1 MIVRGDCTFTRVGF
15 CVFQWM
21 QIHLT
26 KPLSLVVTALYL
38 QLPVVLI
45 EQLIVGHYW
54 ELMLQ
59 CVDLSRVSCLSFA
72 FLIHKMCV

>member
-1 MIVRGDCTFTRVGF
+1 MGDCTFRRVGF

-26 KPLSLVVTALYL
+26 KPLSLVVTALCL
-38 QLPVVLI
+38 ELPLVLI

-59 CVDLSRVSCLSFA
+59 CVALSCVSCLSFD
-72 FLIHKMCV
+72 FLIHMMQ